1 MLFSLAF
8 AGCFIAGMT
17 LNAFTYYKD
26 IKITSDRKGEIVRTW
41 GKDKTTS
48 FAETMASKDYH
59 AKPEGLGIDHA
70 EWAKAKAAA
79 SSEK

>member
-1 MLFSLAF
+1 MGMTFNAF
-8 AGCFIAGMT
+8 AH
-17 LNAFTYYKD
+17 YKD
-26 IKITSDRKGEIVRTW
+26 IKITKDRKGETIRTW

-70 EWAKAKAAA
+70 EWTKAKTAA
-79 SSEK
+79 SSGK